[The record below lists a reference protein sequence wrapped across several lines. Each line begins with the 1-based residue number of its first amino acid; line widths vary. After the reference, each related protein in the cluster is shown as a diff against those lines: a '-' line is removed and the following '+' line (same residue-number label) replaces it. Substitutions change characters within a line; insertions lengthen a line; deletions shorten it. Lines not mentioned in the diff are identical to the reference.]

1 MAEHEKAGV
10 AEAAAAPVR
19 EKEMAA
25 SAGGEKAARAERGWI
40 HRVKEAKAAGT
51 GRKFEQTWDFVINLK
66 GLDLK
71 RPENRF
77 STEVVLPEGRGK
89 ALKVAVISDALTVEA
104 RQSGADV
111 VIEKLQLEA
120 IAKDKKQAKRLAND
134 YDWFLGEVALM
145 AQIGKTLGMV
155 MGPRGKIPK
164 PLPPKAPVKMFVE
177 RARRTVRVLL
187 KEAPVIHVSVGAEK
201 MDEAAVVKNME
212 AVYGVVKEKLPKGTQ
227 NIKSMYIKLTMGKP
241 VKLEVL

>member
-1 MAEHEKAGV
+1 MAEQEASAAQKK
-10 AEAAAAPVR
+10 AEAAAP
-19 EKEMAA
+19 EKVVK
-25 SAGGEKAARAERGWI
+25 AGKDWVA
-40 HRVKEAKAAGT
+40 RVKEAKQAGA

-77 STEVVLPEGRGK
+77 SSEVVLPEGRGK
-89 ALKVAVISDALTVEA
+89 ELKVAVISDALTAEA
-104 RQSGADV
+104 KQSGADL
-111 VIEKLQLEA
+111 VIEKVQLEQL
-120 IAKDKKQAKRLAND
+120 AKDRKQAKRIANE

-164 PLPPKAPVKMFVE
+164 PVPPKAPVKAFVE
-177 RARRTVRVLL
+177 RAKRTVRVVVRDM
-187 KEAPVIHVSVGAEK
+187 PVVHVSVGAEK

-212 AVYGVVKEKLPKGTQ
+212 EVYGLVRERLPKGIQ

-241 VKLEVL
+241 VKVDVI